1 MKNTINDKTSPNQ
14 MRIFMK
20 RIREGKYVPQMKG
33 TTKHEL
39 TMRDMLKITRKLNE
53 DVEEPENTEGQK
65 STEVSKKTVYDQGEE
80 EEKFRRT
87 HC

>member
-39 TMRDMLKITRKLNE
+39 LNA
-53 DVEEPENTEGQK
+53 
-65 STEVSKKTVYDQGEE
+65 
-80 EEKFRRT
+80 
-87 HC
+87 